1 MGVEELEKEKKELQI
16 RLKSQEKKV
25 DHFQRA
31 LRLEELPLL
40 KEQHEQIKD
49 EGKIIWMEQEQ
60 ERILAEESQIRL
72 GKMKEDKDKYLEN
85 LLQERKNVFDRKLKE
100 FNKTLEEER
109 AIRLEKRKEERK
121 EERRNQW
128 YKEKEEEEQRRRDEA
143 ALAEKER
150 IRAEEEE
157 RKRLEAI
164 EYER

>member
-60 ERILAEESQIRL
+60 ERIEQERKDRTLAEESQIRL

-109 AIRLEKRKEERK
+109 AIRLK
-121 EERRNQW
+121 
-128 YKEKEEEEQRRRDEA
+128 KEKGRKKRGK
-143 ALAEKER
+143 KESMV
-150 IRAEEEE
+150 
-157 RKRLEAI
+157 
-164 EYER
+164 